1 MGKLSWRVSL
11 KISLGFCWVG
21 VVSQN
26 CTFELCRKGVLSM
39 FLLPRSTLYK
49 FFMFPISKNQKNVTV
64 FIECTP
70 LLQLD
75 EGNRVLGQAG
85 KSSHFMTKLNF

>member
-1 MGKLSWRVSL
+1 
-11 KISLGFCWVG
+11 
-21 VVSQN
+21 
-26 CTFELCRKGVLSM
+26 
-39 FLLPRSTLYK
+39 
-49 FFMFPISKNQKNVTV
+49 MFPISKNQKNVTM